1 MKIQTESYS
10 NVLRKY
16 PFSLFEMD
24 GSLDLWQ
31 KIYSSYIDSIESKIN
46 ILKDNS
52 IRMFRNHNFALDNE
66 FQQRIADLVI
76 FEVEEQISNSISKS
90 SINNFEK
97 LYEKIRIE
105 DQYSDE
111 AEKENSNLKITFVFT
126 NKKMQSLKLIQ
137 MLKLIGEV
145 EKFTQ
150 LLHKKELK
158 QYSKIIPQIIFI
170 SLFGFEVPVGDYLRD
185 NLYGKLNRN
194 ISIIVVPPIDDKLWN
209 NYFIKNSM
217 EGNNDYKKHSSGIN
231 FEEFNN
237 LRKNGAANQLQVK
250 KMETYYRDLRET
262 KEIMEH
268 NSQELNIWADV
279 LSINNS
285 PTLLNL
291 EKSRKKIKELFIDQ
305 SNNKNLKQEA

>member
-31 KIYSSYIDSIESKIN
+31 NIYSSYIDSIESKIN
-46 ILKDNS
+46 ISKENS
-52 IRMFRNHNFALDNE
+52 IKMFRNHNFALDNE
-66 FQQRIADLVI
+66 FQQRIADLI
-76 FEVEEQISNSISKS
+76 INEVEEQTSNSKS

-97 LYEKIRIE
+97 LNEKIRIE

-111 AEKENSNLKITFVFT
+111 VEKENSNLKITFVFT
-126 NKKMQSLKLIQ
+126 NKKMQPLKLIQ

-170 SLFGFEVPVGDYLRD
+170 SLFGFEASVGDYLKD
-185 NLYGKLNRN
+185 NLYGKINRN
-194 ISIIVVPPIDDKLWN
+194 ISILVVPPIDDKLWN
-209 NYFIKNSM
+209 NYFIKNAM
-217 EGNNDYKKHSSGIN
+217 EGNNDYKKHDSGIS
-231 FEEFNN
+231 FEEYNN
-237 LRKNGAANQLQVK
+237 LRKNGAVNQLQVK

-262 KEIMEH
+262 KEIIEH

-279 LSINNS
+279 LSINKS

-291 EKSRKKIKELFIDQ
+291 EKSRNKIKELFIDQ
-305 SNNKNLKQEA
+305 SNNKNLKQED

>member
-31 KIYSSYIDSIESKIN
+31 NIYSSYIDSIESKIN
-46 ILKDNS
+46 ISKENS
-52 IRMFRNHNFALDNE
+52 IKMFRNHNFALDNE
-66 FQQRIADLVI
+66 FQQRIADLI
-76 FEVEEQISNSISKS
+76 INEVEEQTSNSKS

-97 LYEKIRIE
+97 LNEKIRIE
-105 DQYSDE
+105 DQYSDDVE
-111 AEKENSNLKITFVFT
+111 IENSNLKITFVFT
-126 NKKMQSLKLIQ
+126 NKKMQPLKLIQ

-170 SLFGFEVPVGDYLRD
+170 SLFGFEASVGDYLKD
-185 NLYGKLNRN
+185 NLYGKINRN
-194 ISIIVVPPIDDKLWN
+194 ISILVVPPIDDKLWN
-209 NYFIKNSM
+209 NYFIKNAM
-217 EGNNDYKKHSSGIN
+217 EGNNDYKKHNSGIT
-231 FEEFNN
+231 FEEYNN

-291 EKSRKKIKELFIDQ
+291 ENSRNKIKELFIDQ
-305 SNNKNLKQEA
+305 SNNKNLKQEE

>member
-31 KIYSSYIDSIESKIN
+31 NIYSSYIDSIESKIN
-46 ILKDNS
+46 ISKENS
-52 IRMFRNHNFALDNE
+52 IKMFRNHNFALDNE
-66 FQQRIADLVI
+66 FQQRIADLI
-76 FEVEEQISNSISKS
+76 INEVEEQTSNSKS

-97 LYEKIRIE
+97 LNEKIRIE
-105 DQYSDE
+105 DQYSDDVE
-111 AEKENSNLKITFVFT
+111 IENSNLKITFVFT
-126 NKKMQSLKLIQ
+126 NKKMQPLKLIQ

-170 SLFGFEVPVGDYLRD
+170 SLFGFEASVGDYLKD
-185 NLYGKLNRN
+185 NLYGKINRN
-194 ISIIVVPPIDDKLWN
+194 ISILVVPPIDDKLWN
-209 NYFIKNSM
+209 NYFIKNAM
-217 EGNNDYKKHSSGIN
+217 EGNNDYKKHNSGIS
-231 FEEFNN
+231 FEEYNN

>member
-31 KIYSSYIDSIESKIN
+31 NIYSSYIDSIESKIN
-46 ILKDNS
+46 ISKENS
-52 IRMFRNHNFALDNE
+52 IKMFRNHNFALDNE
-66 FQQRIADLVI
+66 FQQRIADLI
-76 FEVEEQISNSISKS
+76 INEVEEQTSNSKS

-97 LYEKIRIE
+97 LNEKIRIE
-105 DQYSDE
+105 DQYSDDVE
-111 AEKENSNLKITFVFT
+111 IENSNLKITFVFT
-126 NKKMQSLKLIQ
+126 NKKMQPLKLIQ
-137 MLKLIGEV
+137 ILKLIGEV

-170 SLFGFEVPVGDYLRD
+170 SLFGFEASVGDYLKD
-185 NLYGKLNRN
+185 NLYGKINRN
-194 ISIIVVPPIDDKLWN
+194 ISILVVPPIDDKLWN
-209 NYFIKNSM
+209 NYFIKNAM
-217 EGNNDYKKHSSGIN
+217 EGNNDYKKHNSGIT
-231 FEEFNN
+231 FEEYNN

-262 KEIMEH
+262 KEIIEH

-291 EKSRKKIKELFIDQ
+291 ENSRNKIKELFIDQ
-305 SNNKNLKQEA
+305 SNNKNLKQEE